1 MGHLHQALLEA
12 YDVGAELVNTVFD
25 AVQSLWELGCV
36 VVSVAD
42 KVVTFQLK
50 LVNTAGKVLMGDIE
64 GVKKDLQQ
72 LGIELEQGIDSINK
86 LIEKAKTGLVMLERM
101 TSDHTTRHLLVD
113 YFDSLYES
121 LTYRKSR
128 TVELRVVAEIGLEVL
143 LAIATVGVGTAI
155 RLAANTAKAAKAA
168 SAVRIGPFPAL
179 AITQMVDLSQSLQKA
194 AAMRAV
200 PNIPP
205 VKPLE
210 IPDYGK
216 AKPGGPMATP
226 LKTEK
231 PDTGDDS
238 AGGAKTL
245 PERKVIELEPGQKG
259 SWNKTLNGKLEPN
272 TNYKVGNKTYET
284 DEHARVS
291 RVSGEL
297 KPTKNDRNTYQ
308 QGKAGKES
316 GIKDG
321 YKDDEG
327 GHIISSRHDGAGEQ
341 INYVPMN
348 SNLNKGAWKQMEN
361 KWDNALQ
368 EGKKVEV
375 DIKPIYDGASRRP
388 EAFEVQY
395 RINGSLYEAIFENI
409 PGG

>member
-1 MGHLHQALLEA
+1 
-12 YDVGAELVNTVFD
+12 
-25 AVQSLWELGCV
+25 
-36 VVSVAD
+36 
-42 KVVTFQLK
+42 
-50 LVNTAGKVLMGDIE
+50 
-64 GVKKDLQQ
+64 
-72 LGIELEQGIDSINK
+72 
-86 LIEKAKTGLVMLERM
+86 
-101 TSDHTTRHLLVD
+101 VD

-348 SNLNKGAWKQMEN
+348 SHG
-361 KWDNALQ
+361 
-368 EGKKVEV
+368 
-375 DIKPIYDGASRRP
+375 SRW
-388 EAFEVQY
+388 
-395 RINGSLYEAIFENI
+395 RINGIMRCKKEKKLKWISSRFMMVQVSGLKHLKFSIGLMAAFMRPFLKTYQ
-409 PGG
+409 GGKLR